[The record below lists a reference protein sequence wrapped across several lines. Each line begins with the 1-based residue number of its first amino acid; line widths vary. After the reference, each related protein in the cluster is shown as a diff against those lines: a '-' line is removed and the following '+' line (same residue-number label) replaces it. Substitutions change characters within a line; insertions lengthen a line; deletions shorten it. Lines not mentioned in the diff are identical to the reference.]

1 MLCYQKLDQIKEDMH
16 TVNKKMKDKTTRKEE
31 VKTTLQETQTNYK
44 TVSEELST
52 FAGEISDSA

>member
-52 FAGEISDSA
+52 FAGD